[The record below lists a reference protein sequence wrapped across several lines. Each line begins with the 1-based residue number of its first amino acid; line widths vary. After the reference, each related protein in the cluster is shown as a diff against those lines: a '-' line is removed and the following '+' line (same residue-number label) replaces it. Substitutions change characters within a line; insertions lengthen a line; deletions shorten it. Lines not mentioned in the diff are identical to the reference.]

1 MNVTNHLS
9 STASII
15 HDLKLSGGCGYEILH
30 DQVIINVAEISNL
43 RETNGISGTL
53 SLELWALEQP
63 YNGDGFQ
70 GVALAATNIGELL
83 DQHFLADQYY
93 TLTFKAPLNG
103 TWYFTL
109 MLREWDGY
117 RYVTR
122 DYANF
127 ALPYIVN
134 SKPFVSRSEIDNVIT
149 VDFTGNK
156 TVSEVI
162 GFNKTTN
169 HIAED
174 KKEPTTE
181 DITIS
186 EPSEKEIIRKSVV
199 TKTPSKKTSVKN
211 TTQPRAKK
219 STPVKTVAEAK
230 VSINNATLDQLEA
243 VKGMSQKLAQNIIAA
258 RPYTQLEEV
267 LKVKGMGPKLL
278 QKMHDLLSL

>member
-1 MNVTNHLS
+1 MNVTNQLS
-9 STASII
+9 SAASI
-15 HDLKLSGGCGYEILH
+15 HDLKLSGGCGYEILN
-30 DQVIINVAEISNL
+30 DQVIIKVAEISNL

-83 DQHFLADQYY
+83 DQHFLADQNY

-117 RYVTR
+117 RYITR

-156 TVSEVI
+156 TVSEVT
-162 GFNKTTN
+162 GFNRTTN
-169 HIAED
+169 YIVED

-181 DITIS
+181 DIAIS
-186 EPSEKEIIRKSVV
+186 ETPEKEIIKKKGV
-199 TKTPSKKTSVKN
+199 TKKTSVKN

-219 STPVKTVAEAK
+219 TVPVKTVAEAK
-230 VSINNATLDQLEA
+230 VSINNGTLDQLEA

-258 RPYTQLEEV
+258 RPYTQFEEV